1 MRIEETLY
9 DKDIDTS
16 FLSDFGE
23 TILLEITVLLKQY
36 RENMRNLVQ
45 NGKESDLSYI
55 KFHMLCQYE
64 K

>member
-45 NGKESDLSYI
+45 NGKESDLS
-55 KFHMLCQYE
+55 
-64 K
+64 